1 MRIRTLSRKACHQI
15 WEPFMRKNAL
25 TILSVAV
32 LAAFAGCEKAPERA
46 AERAIESA
54 MEKDG
59 TKAKVDLSS
68 GSARITTTDA
78 SGKTSQVEMGAA
90 NVTESDIG
98 VPFYPGTKPLE
109 GQATRISTP
118 DGSSVMVALHS
129 DDAPAK
135 VAEFYRERLKTQ
147 AEGKQ
152 FMDMSGGDGNTTLML
167 TDDKAKATI
176 QVHVNKADK
185 GTDIQIMANRAAGK

>member
-1 MRIRTLSRKACHQI
+1 MTKS
-15 WEPFMRKNAL
+15 AL
-25 TILSVAV
+25 TILGVAA
-32 LAAFAGCEKAPERA
+32 LFLSAGCEKAPEKV

-68 GSARITTTDA
+68 GGARITTTDA

-90 NVTESDIG
+90 SVTESDVG

-109 GQATRISTP
+109 GQATRVSTP
-118 DGSSVMVALHS
+118 DGSAVMVALHS

-167 TDDKAKATI
+167 ADDKAKTTI
-176 QVHVNKADK
+176 QVLVSKADK
-185 GTDIQIMANRAAGK
+185 GTDIQIMANRATAK

>member
-1 MRIRTLSRKACHQI
+1 
-15 WEPFMRKNAL
+15 
-25 TILSVAV
+25 
-32 LAAFAGCEKAPERA
+32 
-46 AERAIESA
+46 
-54 MEKDG
+54 
-59 TKAKVDLSS
+59 
-68 GSARITTTDA
+68 
-78 SGKTSQVEMGAA
+78 MGAA

-98 VPFYPGTKPLE
+98 VPFYPGTKPVE

-118 DGSSVMVALHS
+118 DGTAVTIALHS

-167 TDDKAKATI
+167 MDDKAKASI
-176 QVHVNKADK
+176 QVLVSKADK
-185 GTDIQIMANRAAGK
+185 GTDIQISANRAAGK